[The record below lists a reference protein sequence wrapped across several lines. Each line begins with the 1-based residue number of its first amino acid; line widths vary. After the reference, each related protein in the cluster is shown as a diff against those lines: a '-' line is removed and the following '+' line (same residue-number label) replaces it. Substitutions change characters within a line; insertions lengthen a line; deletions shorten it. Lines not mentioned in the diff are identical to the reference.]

1 MFAQDEGGEGLV
13 GYADIQVNLKD
24 INDNSP
30 LFPQGIYYGNITENG
45 TAGMTV
51 MTMSAV
57 DYDDPNE
64 GTHAK
69 LVYSIEKNVIEE
81 ETGAPIFEIE
91 PATGVIKT
99 SVCCLD
105 RERTPDYSI
114 QVVAMDGGGLK
125 GEFYSLKKETI
136 FLHKPLLHNRYR
148 YSFHKSKRSK

>member
-1 MFAQDEGGEGLV
+1 V

-24 INDNSP
+24 INDNAP
-30 LFPQGIYYGNITENG
+30 QFPQGIYFGNVTENG
-45 TAGMTV
+45 TAGSSV

-64 GTHAK
+64 STNAK
-69 LVYSIEKNVIEE
+69 LIYSIEKNVIEE

-91 PATGVIKT
+91 PETGLIKT
-99 SVCCLD
+99 AVCCLD

-125 GEFYSLKKETI
+125 GKSDGYTWVGGSNPISQIVCLAAT
-136 FLHKPLLHNRYR
+136 LLWLIMAPIRHL
-148 YSFHKSKRSK
+148 